1 MSAAP
6 RQSTPGHVTR
16 YEELRRHTV
25 ERQIL
30 SGRLGLAI
38 LLRQGLAAWV
48 EQWSKVPAPAPT
60 ERSSPSPLPDSTST
74 DVINVLAAM
83 ALSQMQEVHTC
94 AGMPTRR

>member
-6 RQSTPGHVTR
+6 RQSTPGPVAR

-48 EQWSKVPAPAPT
+48 DQWSKMPAPAPST
-60 ERSSPSPLPDSTST
+60 ERSRPSPLPDSTST
-74 DVINVLAAM
+74 DLINVLAAM
-83 ALSQMQEVHTC
+83 ALSQIPEIH
-94 AGMPTRR
+94 A

>member
-6 RQSTPGHVTR
+6 RQSTPGHVAR

-30 SGRLGLAI
+30 AGRLGLAI

-48 EQWSKVPAPAPT
+48 EQWSKVPAPAPST
-60 ERSSPSPLPDSTST
+60 ERSRPSPLPDSTST
-74 DVINVLAAM
+74 DLINVLAAM
-83 ALSQMQEVHTC
+83 ALSQIPEVH
-94 AGMPTRR
+94 A

>member
-30 SGRLGLAI
+30 TGRLGLAI

-48 EQWSKVPAPAPT
+48 EQWSKVPAPAPST
-60 ERSSPSPLPDSTST
+60 ERSRRSRSPLADSTST
-74 DVINVLAAM
+74 DLINVLAAM
-83 ALSQMQEVHTC
+83 ALSQIPEVH
-94 AGMPTRR
+94 A